1 MTAVARITAIDRFI
15 KGCREDGIYDDLNA
29 CCVMAGWD
37 SLAGALTPLKG
48 AAPSNNGFDN
58 TDYDRGGIGLKGNG
72 SSKYLN
78 SNRAS
83 NADGQ
88 SDHHAAVFVS
98 SQTAAG
104 GPGYERYFGAQNTA
118 LSPATSTN
126 IYQTST
132 GYFAGFSRNNASGIE
147 GTAIG
152 VGIAGIS
159 RSSPSAFLMRI
170 AGSTLPSGLVT
181 SYTPSSLSA
190 YVFCRN
196 LNGAPASYTNAR
208 LAYYSIG
215 SATDLAL
222 LDARVST
229 LMADLR
235 AIEEAGFDRDAI
247 AYIRAVE
254 EADGAYLETSVKTA
268 INNLVSGLKADSLWD
283 AIGSSCLL
291 CGPRTLA
298 GALVPLRGDAPTAE
312 GGWASGDYDRS
323 TGMKGNGTSLYL
335 NTGVNNS
342 SFTPDDFHMACYVT
356 EAGTAGET
364 RWLAGAGLNQT
375 GASEIFTAG
384 NNYQYRN
391 QSSNA
396 GTSSGFAD
404 TLTGLMASS
413 RYEDEFF
420 DFRAGSLSSSSARVS
435 QSLFSGIIHIFKT
448 SQVAATSGFNGRL
461 AYYSLGSQVDM
472 GTLRTHLDAYVTAIG
487 AAI

>member
-1 MTAVARITAIDRFI
+1 MTLKARITAIDRFI

-48 AAPSNNGFDN
+48 ATPTNSGFIA
-58 TDYDRGGIGLKGNG
+58 TDYDRGGIGIAGDG
-72 SSKYLN
+72 TSYIN
-78 SNRAS
+78 SNRDNS
-83 NADGQ
+83 DDGQ
-88 SDHHAAVFVS
+88 DDQHLALFVASPSSDGKVLAGRGLFTDATTIYRIGTYAYFRNRSGSSGARAGAGTSSGFYGSSRNDS
-98 SQTAAG
+98 SQFYVRAA
-104 GPGYERYFGAQNTA
+104 E
-118 LSPATSTN
+118 
-126 IYQTST
+126 ST
-132 GYFAGFSRNNASGIE
+132 GAAAIASTGV
-147 GTAIG
+147 IG
-152 VGIAGIS
+152 GDIYIFTSNGYAPGSVNTDATL
-159 RSSPSAFLMRI
+159 AF
-170 AGSTLPSGLVT
+170 
-181 SYTPSSLSA
+181 
-190 YVFCRN
+190 
-196 LNGAPASYTNAR
+196 
-208 LAYYSIG
+208 YSIG
-215 SATDLAL
+215 SSLGSDPATGLAA

-235 AIEEAGFDRDAI
+235 AIEETGFDRDAI

-254 EADGAYLETSVKTA
+254 EADGAYLETDVKIA
-268 INNLVSGLKADSLWD
+268 VNNLVSGLKADDLWD

-312 GGWASGDYDRS
+312 GGWASGDYDRA

-335 NTGVNNS
+335 STGVNNS
-342 SFTPDDFHMACYVT
+342 SFTQDDFHMACYVT
-356 EAGTAGET
+356 EAGTAGAT
-364 RWLAGAGLNQT
+364 RWLAGAGGNQT

-391 QSSNA
+391 QSSIA

-435 QSLFSGIIHIFKT
+435 QSPYNDVFHIFKT
-448 SQVAATSGFNGRL
+448 SYFAATNGFNGRL

-472 GTLRTHLDAYVTAIG
+472 GTLRTHLDAYLTAIG
-487 AAI
+487 AAV